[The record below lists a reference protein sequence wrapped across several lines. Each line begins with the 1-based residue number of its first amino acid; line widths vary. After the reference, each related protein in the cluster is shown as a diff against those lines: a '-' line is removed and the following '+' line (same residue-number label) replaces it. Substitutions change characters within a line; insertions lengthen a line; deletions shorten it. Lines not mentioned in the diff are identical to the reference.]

1 MGANANTCT
10 FSKMAPSLCVYHF
23 FVVNQVL
30 LCFRAGGQNWVR
42 TGEPTADHF
51 VSRGGWFSG
60 EFDFNPV
67 IKELFFLVEADRDR
81 PMLID
86 SIDGMH
92 YVFQMSLYHK
102 DCHILFCTDWNTHL
116 RLCTFLPMAHKCHIR
131 YYFHRS
137 SYFQNLS
144 YYYHIPHA
152 STVLMLVTPRGP

>member
-1 MGANANTCT
+1 M
-10 FSKMAPSLCVYHF
+10 YHF

-30 LCFRAGGQNWVR
+30 LCFRSGGQNWKR

-67 IKELFFLVEADRDR
+67 IKELFLLVEADRDR

-92 YVFQMSLYHK
+92 YVFQIVTFYFVQIGTHIFVYVHSCPWPISVTYVIIFTGHPIFK
-102 DCHILFCTDWNTHL
+102 TCHTIITCL
-116 RLCTFLPMAHKCHIR
+116 RL
-131 YYFHRS
+131 
-137 SYFQNLS
+137 LS
-144 YYYHIPHA
+144 IQF
-152 STVLMLVTPRGP
+152 ML